1 MRIEIRGDIITSTLR
16 DVKIN
21 SQYLRVMN
29 YLVDIMLER
38 NLKLN
43 GQ

>member
-21 SQYLRVMN
+21 SQCLKAMN

>member
-1 MRIEIRGDIITSTLR
+1 MRIEIRGDIIPSTLS